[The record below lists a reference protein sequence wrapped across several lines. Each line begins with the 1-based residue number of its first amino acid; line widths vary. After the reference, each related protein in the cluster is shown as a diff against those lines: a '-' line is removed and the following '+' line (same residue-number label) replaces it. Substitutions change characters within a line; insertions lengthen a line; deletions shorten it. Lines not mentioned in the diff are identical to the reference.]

1 MSKIFKKENIM
12 PVVVLTAIC
21 LLIAAVLG
29 VVNMFTKD
37 IIEENETQK
46 VYDSLRVVI
55 DGKFEPIAKP
65 EGAPKSVVDVYKVT
79 DGGELVG
86 HAVTLSVQ
94 GYASVISITVGVDKD
109 GNVTKAVVTSQAE
122 SHGKAGMA
130 NYTDNFAGV
139 SKDDVANVDTFSGA
153 TVSSTAIKNAIIDAV
168 NTVTGSLPEEP
179 VEEPLPREES
189 EVIALAKTLVGTEV
203 ELTNVTPD
211 GLTYARRIYKA
222 GSEGYVAYVVVMSRY
237 GYPETETLVHV
248 GNDAKIKNVNKIVW
262 KPSDPNPQYGYNPPS
277 EEVVDAFYQNLV
289 GKNSADLKAYEKTDD
304 KNDFTSGATSTSTNL
319 RDALVE
325 ALEGIEVLIK
335 KDMPRPEEDVK
346 ALAIELVGKDVTLE
360 NVTPEENEY
369 VKRIYKTENDGYV
382 AYVVVMSRYGYPETE
397 TLVHVGKDAKIKN
410 INKMV
415 WKPSDANPDLS
426 YNPPSEEVVDAFYQN
441 LIGKNADD
449 LKAYEKTDD
458 KNDFTSGA
466 TSTSTNLRDALVE
479 AMEDIEVLIAKDMP
493 TPEDELKTLINAL
506 LGKEVELKNVT
517 PADSTYVKRIY
528 KTDSDGYVAYVVVM
542 SRYGY
547 PETETLVHVGN
558 DGKIKNVNKMVW
570 KPSDANPDLSY
581 NPPSEEVV
589 NAFYQNLIG
598 KSSADLK
605 AYEKTDSKNDFTSGA
620 TSTSTN
626 LRDALVEAMD
636 EIEVLIRNDMPT
648 EESRVKELAEKL
660 IGKDVD
666 LEDVTPKNLEYVR
679 RIYSAGK
686 EGYIVYAVVI
696 SKNYGTVE
704 TETLI
709 HVGRDGKI
717 KGIDKLTWKTSDAIY
732 GYVPP
737 TEEVV
742 NAFYD
747 KLIGKNAAAISAFE
761 GADLVSNATNTS
773 TNLKTAIVEGLEAVE
788 EIRASV
794 PNYTARIVG
803 IVILVLAAL
812 GVAAYKFVPIIIK
825 RRKNG

>member
-55 DGKFEPIAKP
+55 DGKFEPVEKP
-65 EGAPKSVVDVYKVT
+65 AGAPKSVVDVYKVT
-79 DGGELVG
+79 DDGELVG

-139 SKDDVANVDTFSGA
+139 AKDDVANVDTFSGA

-289 GKNSADLKAYEKTDD
+289 GKNAADLKAYEKTDD
-304 KNDFTSGATSTSTNL
+304 
-319 RDALVE
+319 
-325 ALEGIEVLIK
+325 
-335 KDMPRPEEDVK
+335 
-346 ALAIELVGKDVTLE
+346 
-360 NVTPEENEY
+360 
-369 VKRIYKTENDGYV
+369 
-382 AYVVVMSRYGYPETE
+382 
-397 TLVHVGKDAKIKN
+397 
-410 INKMV
+410 
-415 WKPSDANPDLS
+415 
-426 YNPPSEEVVDAFYQN
+426 
-441 LIGKNADD
+441 
-449 LKAYEKTDD
+449 
-458 KNDFTSGA
+458 
-466 TSTSTNLRDALVE
+466 
-479 AMEDIEVLIAKDMP
+479 
-493 TPEDELKTLINAL
+493 
-506 LGKEVELKNVT
+506 
-517 PADSTYVKRIY
+517 
-528 KTDSDGYVAYVVVM
+528 
-542 SRYGY
+542 
-547 PETETLVHVGN
+547 
-558 DGKIKNVNKMVW
+558 
-570 KPSDANPDLSY
+570 
-581 NPPSEEVV
+581 
-589 NAFYQNLIG
+589 
-598 KSSADLK
+598 
-605 AYEKTDSKNDFTSGA
+605 KNDFTSGA

>member
-79 DGGELVG
+79 DDGELVG

-248 GNDAKIKNVNKIVW
+248 G
-262 KPSDPNPQYGYNPPS
+262 
-277 EEVVDAFYQNLV
+277 
-289 GKNSADLKAYEKTDD
+289 
-304 KNDFTSGATSTSTNL
+304 
-319 RDALVE
+319 
-325 ALEGIEVLIK
+325 
-335 KDMPRPEEDVK
+335 
-346 ALAIELVGKDVTLE
+346 
-360 NVTPEENEY
+360 
-369 VKRIYKTENDGYV
+369 
-382 AYVVVMSRYGYPETE
+382 
-397 TLVHVGKDAKIKN
+397 KDAKIKN

-426 YNPPSEEVVDAFYQN
+426 YNPPSEEVVNAFYQN
-441 LIGKNADD
+441 LIGKSSAD

-812 GVAAYKFVPIIIK
+812 GVAAYKFVPTIIK

>member
-289 GKNSADLKAYEKTDD
+289 GKNSA
-304 KNDFTSGATSTSTNL
+304 
-319 RDALVE
+319 
-325 ALEGIEVLIK
+325 
-335 KDMPRPEEDVK
+335 
-346 ALAIELVGKDVTLE
+346 
-360 NVTPEENEY
+360 
-369 VKRIYKTENDGYV
+369 
-382 AYVVVMSRYGYPETE
+382 
-397 TLVHVGKDAKIKN
+397 
-410 INKMV
+410 
-415 WKPSDANPDLS
+415 
-426 YNPPSEEVVDAFYQN
+426 
-441 LIGKNADD
+441 D